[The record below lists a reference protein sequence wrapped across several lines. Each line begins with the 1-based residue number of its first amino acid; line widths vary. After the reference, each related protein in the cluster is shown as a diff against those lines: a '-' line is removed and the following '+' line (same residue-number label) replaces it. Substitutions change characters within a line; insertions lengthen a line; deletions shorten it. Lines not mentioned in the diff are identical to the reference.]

1 MKKSNDKIA
10 VVEEFFQTAGI
21 SPEVSRR
28 GFLKLSLGTAA
39 SLSVCGMLASRV
51 GAGALVIMD
60 NAYGLVVGDPTKC
73 VACGRCEL
81 ACTEFNDGK
90 AMPSMARI
98 KVSRN
103 FAYGQ
108 KGAAYGQ
115 NATGAWGNGL
125 VVQDICRQC
134 PHPVPCATACPQDAI
149 VMDEKTR
156 ARVVAADK
164 CIGCKMCQQACPWE
178 VMTFDSEAGKATKC
192 FLCNGKPKCVEAC
205 PSGAITFMPWR
216 NLTRETPQ
224 RAVVLSAIPPDKAAG
239 CMECHSN
246 KK

>member
-1 MKKSNDKIA
+1 
-10 VVEEFFQTAGI
+10 
-21 SPEVSRR
+21 
-28 GFLKLSLGTAA
+28 
-39 SLSVCGMLASRV
+39 
-51 GAGALVIMD
+51 
-60 NAYGLVVGDPTKC
+60 
-73 VACGRCEL
+73 
-81 ACTEFNDGK
+81 
-90 AMPSMARI
+90 MPSAARI

-108 KGAAYGQ
+108 NGVAYGQ

-156 ARVVAADK
+156 ARVVVADK
-164 CIGCKMCQQACPWE
+164 CVGCKMCQRSCPWE
-178 VMTFDSEAGKATKC
+178 VMTFDPEAGKATKC

-205 PSGAITFMPWR
+205 PSGALTFMPWR
-216 NLTRETPQ
+216 DLTRQTPQ
-224 RAVVLSAIPPDKAAG
+224 RSVLLSAIPPEKAAG
-239 CMECHSN
+239 CMECHPY